1 MKLCLSSSKSFLN
14 DISLTGDPSIIL
26 DGIKRGEDDEDVSLS
41 TLKKRAGQS
50 IILRVFE
57 SLGGQASGTI
67 KAKFQVKQA
76 WKCNVLED
84 DQELLH
90 VEGGELQFT
99 LRAFEIAT
107 FRFQL

>member
-1 MKLCLSSSKSFLN
+1 MKLCLSSGKSSLD
-14 DISLTGDPSIIL
+14 DISLSGDPSIIL

-41 TLKKRAGQS
+41 TLKKRTGQS

-67 KAKFQVKQA
+67 KAKFQVKRA
-76 WKCNVLED
+76 WKCNLLED
-84 DQELLH
+84 DQEPLH
-90 VEGGELQFT
+90 FQGGELQFT

-107 FRFQL
+107 FRLQL